1 MKLIITKNDLS
12 KIIGRFIIQL
22 NTGEKETQYL
32 TDQNCNLD
40 FYLSKRVYFI
50 TWGINKDCIIKC
62 DLFGN
67 SFEISTEKFLEV
79 FNDYKFQD
87 EFGKRYHRLL
97 TSKELDIVFKFLKE
111 RNY

>member
-1 MKLIITKNDLS
+1 MKFIITKNDLS
-12 KIIGRFIIQL
+12 KIVGRFIIQL
-22 NTGEKETQYL
+22 NTGEEIQYL
-32 TDQNCNLD
+32 TDQNCNLN
-40 FYLSKRVYFI
+40 FYLTKRIYFI

-67 SFEISTEKFLEV
+67 TIEKNTETFLEW

-87 EFGKRYHRLL
+87 ESGKRYHRLL
-97 TSKELDIVFKFLKE
+97 ISKELDIVFKFLKE